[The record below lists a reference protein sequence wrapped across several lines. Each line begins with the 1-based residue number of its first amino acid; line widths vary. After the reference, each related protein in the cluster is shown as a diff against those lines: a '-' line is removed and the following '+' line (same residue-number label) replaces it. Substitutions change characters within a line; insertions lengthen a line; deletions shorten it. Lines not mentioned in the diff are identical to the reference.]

1 MTTTHTDPFDFAAL
15 IATAEADLARREGER
30 ERRELLD
37 AEAEEREALAQIAEL
52 QRTGR
57 ELPVWAFEFLDRA

>member
-1 MTTTHTDPFDFAAL
+1 MTTTHTDPFDFADL
-15 IATAEADLARREGER
+15 IAAAEADLARRECER

-57 ELPVWAFEFLDRA
+57 ELPVWAFEFLDRV